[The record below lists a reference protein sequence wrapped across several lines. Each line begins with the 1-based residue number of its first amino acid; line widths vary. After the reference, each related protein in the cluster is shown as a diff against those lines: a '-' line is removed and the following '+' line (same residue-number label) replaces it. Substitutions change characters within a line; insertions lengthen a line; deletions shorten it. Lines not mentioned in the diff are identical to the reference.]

1 MKNIK
6 YIISFL
12 SLALLFSA
20 CAEESYEFGDLTAPS
35 NMQIT
40 AEIVGQETNPTG
52 DGSGTVHLSV
62 KADNAITYKFIYN
75 GSENTSATGEMTYNF
90 GTTGTQTYTV
100 NVVAFGKGG
109 VSSNTSV
116 ELEVLVVY
124 EPPADLLT
132 MLTNNSSRTWR
143 IKNEASAHFGV
154 APADAGTDFGSW
166 WWAATPDDKADWEC
180 YDDTFIFNVDGTFT
194 HKTNGL
200 TFGKLDA
207 MAADLDGDQGLT
219 GDSNGEVVYA
229 WDDYEESWG
238 LSAPNGVETLAF
250 SNIGYHG
257 FYVGGDHKYVILSRS
272 ENDMMLRTVG
282 ADTNGWFV
290 ILTAVD

>member
-6 YIISFL
+6 YILGLF
-12 SLALLFSA
+12 LALVFFAS
-20 CAEESYEFGDLTAPS
+20 CEEETYEFGDLTAPS
-35 NMQIT
+35 NLQIT
-40 AEIVGQETNPTG
+40 AEIVGQDTNPTG
-52 DGSGTVHLSV
+52 DGSGVVHLSV
-62 KADNAITYKFIYN
+62 TADNAITYKFVHN
-75 GSENTSATGEMTYNF
+75 GSEKTSATGEMTYSF

-132 MLTNNSSRTWR
+132 MLTGDSSRTWR
-143 IKNEASAHFGV
+143 IKNEASGHFGV
-154 APADAGTDFGSW
+154 SAGNVYWPEW
-166 WWAATPDDKADWEC
+166 WSASPDDKADWEC

-194 HKTNGL
+194 HITNGL
-200 TFGKLDA
+200 TFGKLDP

-219 GDSNGEVVYA
+219 ANGDGEAVYA
-229 WDDYEESWG
+229 WDDYEEGWA

-257 FYVGGDHKYVILSRS
+257 FYCGGDHKYVIQERS
-272 ENDMMLRTVG
+272 ENEMSLRTVG
-282 ADTNGWFV
+282 AGGNGWYA
-290 ILTAVD
+290 ILIAVD